1 MPGERILSILCDI
14 LLLGITL
21 RFIGDFLDFDSHRRL
36 QRVVFSC
43 LWLGES
49 IFAFLL
55 PQIPL
60 LNLLI
65 NLLFIFMLTL
75 PYKGS
80 VVKKFLI
87 SLMIAIVSAAADM
100 LAYILVSPL
109 LTEEEYYY
117 SYPLTVVFILLA
129 ERIFVLS
136 VRKKYSTDIVG
147 KEIIILSGY
156 PLLAA
161 VILYCVTA
169 EMSGGY
175 RLAAS
180 LCVAGICFLSLAVY
194 NSLSDNFEDRIRR
207 IYLEREAAAYRH
219 ELNMLQVLYRKEQNL
234 RHDLRHHL
242 YDMESL
248 AKEGQNE
255 EICRYIADLRELF
268 LDSKQMVHTGEYETD
283 SLLNFLLE
291 KARSLRIEV
300 SANVEIPE
308 DIDMSRCQFNVILGN
323 LLENAIA
330 AASEAETKRIDLS
343 VQFSKGCMF
352 FHIRN
357 TFPGTIEIINGRVH
371 GRHARKHHGIG
382 LRSVRDLVT
391 ERNGCLEISV
401 KENLFVVDGMIPAG

>member
-21 RFIGDFLDFDSHRRL
+21 RFIGDFLDFDEQKRL
-36 QRVVFSC
+36 QRFVFSC

-80 VVKKFLI
+80 AVKKFLI
-87 SLMIAIVSAAADM
+87 SLMIAVVSAAADM

-129 ERIFVLS
+129 ERIFGLS

-169 EMSGGY
+169 GMISPRG
-175 RLAAS
+175 L
-180 LCVAGICFLSLAVY
+180 V
-194 NSLSDNFEDRIRR
+194 
-207 IYLEREAAAYRH
+207 
-219 ELNMLQVLYRKEQNL
+219 M
-234 RHDLRHHL
+234 
-242 YDMESL
+242 
-248 AKEGQNE
+248 
-255 EICRYIADLRELF
+255 
-268 LDSKQMVHTGEYETD
+268 
-283 SLLNFLLE
+283 
-291 KARSLRIEV
+291 
-300 SANVEIPE
+300 
-308 DIDMSRCQFNVILGN
+308 RC
-323 LLENAIA
+323 
-330 AASEAETKRIDLS
+330 
-343 VQFSKGCMF
+343 
-352 FHIRN
+352 
-357 TFPGTIEIINGRVH
+357 
-371 GRHARKHHGIG
+371 
-382 LRSVRDLVT
+382 RDLLPVSC
-391 ERNGCLEISV
+391 RLQQPV
-401 KENLFVVDGMIPAG
+401 RQF